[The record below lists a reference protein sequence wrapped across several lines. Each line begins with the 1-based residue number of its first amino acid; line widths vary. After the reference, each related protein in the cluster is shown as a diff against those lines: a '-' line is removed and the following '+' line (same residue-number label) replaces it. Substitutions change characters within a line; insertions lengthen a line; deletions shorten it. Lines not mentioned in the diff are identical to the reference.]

1 MGVIVGALGSER
13 ESRGGR
19 YLMREAISGHQRSSE
34 VIREPRMAVLEPI
47 SGHQRSSEVIRE
59 PRWGQVPVLEA
70 GGGAGGQVPVLEAL
84 LVVLAAGATEFQAH
98 TPVHPPDEGGH

>member
-70 GGGAGGQVPVLEAL
+70 L

>member
-1 MGVIVGALGSER
+1 MGVVVGALGSER

-19 YLMREAISGHQRSSE
+19 YLMREAINGHQRSSE

-47 SGHQRSSEVIRE
+47 SGHQWSSVVIRGHQRAE
-59 PRWGQVPVLEA
+59 V
-70 GGGAGGQVPVLEAL
+70 GGRLPVLEAL
-84 LVVLAAGATEFQAH
+84 LVVLAAGASEFQAH

>member
-19 YLMREAISGHQRSSE
+19 YLMRKAINGHQRSSE

-70 GGGAGGQVPVLEAL
+70 L
-84 LVVLAAGATEFQAH
+84 LVVLAAGAAEFQAH